1 MRKPSSEF
9 LRVKPFMTMMK
20 TKKTGKGT
28 VTQTI
33 LEESLTPW
41 KTQMK
46 QTTQTRSWERKT
58 SVWKVEP

>member
-1 MRKPSSEF
+1 
-9 LRVKPFMTMMK
+9 MTMMK